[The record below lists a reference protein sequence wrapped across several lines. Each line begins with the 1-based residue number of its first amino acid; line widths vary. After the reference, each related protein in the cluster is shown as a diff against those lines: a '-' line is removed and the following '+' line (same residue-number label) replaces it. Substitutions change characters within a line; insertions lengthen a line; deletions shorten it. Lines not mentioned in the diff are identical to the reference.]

1 VHGRTT
7 GEAPVIALEY
17 LAHLTEKESEEGE
30 DDEVGAAGKIRKL
43 IHLEGGRDCK
53 EDQLHSDRHDRAY
66 GKVILVQNVNRHT
79 STRQFVPGQIISDP
93 ETPFIVCIGI
103 SRCQF

>member
-1 VHGRTT
+1 VRVHKRFACT

-53 EDQLHSDRHDRAY
+53 EDQLHSDRYDCAY

-79 STRQFVPGQIISDP
+79 VLLYTSIRSGTSYLGS
-93 ETPFIVCIGI
+93 
-103 SRCQF
+103 